1 MDFLERESFLL
12 SQALNSQSY
21 QLLVVW
27 HRLQRVA
34 VRIHDHLRV
43 AVDGDQRFEVPV
55 ACDELHNCSDLRLR
69 LRCGPS
75 VRL

>member
-1 MDFLERESFLL
+1 MDFLERLGFLI
-12 SQALNSQSY
+12 SHALNSQSY

-55 ACDELHNCSDLRLR
+55 ACDELHNCSYLWLR
-69 LRCGPS
+69 LRCRPS